1 MCGKKIINTP
11 HTRFIYNDVMY
22 NFAMCNSGFNCNEVQ
37 QCRHHTIR
45 TNPERGWTQFLFL
58 RLIHEKPMHGYQIV
72 GELNTRGFLKRES
85 LETGSVYTI
94 LRRMEHH
101 GLITSEW
108 EEKAEGVDRRVY
120 TVTPIGAEVLKNGLE
135 VMLQRKALL
144 DDLASYY
151 KQRFQGTTG

>member
-1 MCGKKIINTP
+1 
-11 HTRFIYNDVMY
+11 
-22 NFAMCNSGFNCNEVQ
+22 MCNSGSDCKEAQ
-37 QCRHHTIR
+37 QCRHHMIR

-58 RLIHEKPMHGYQIV
+58 RLIHESPMHGYQIME
-72 GELNTRGFLKRES
+72 ELNTRGFLKKDR
-85 LETGSVYTI
+85 LEAGSVYTI

-108 EEKAEGVDRRVY
+108 EEKADGVDRRIY
-120 TVTPIGAEVLKNGLE
+120 TVTSLGAEVLKNGLE

-151 KQRFQGTTG
+151 KRHFQGTTG

>member
-1 MCGKKIINTP
+1 M
-11 HTRFIYNDVMY
+11 
-22 NFAMCNSGFNCNEVQ
+22 
-37 QCRHHTIR
+37 IR

-58 RLIHEKPMHGYQIV
+58 RLIHERSMHGYQMME
-72 GELNTRGFLKRES
+72 ELNTRGFLSKDK
-85 LETGSVYTI
+85 LEAGTVYTI

-108 EEKAEGVDRRVY
+108 EENVDGADRRVY
-120 TVTPIGAEVLKNGLE
+120 TVTPIGAEVLEKGLE

-151 KQRFQGTTG
+151 RQHFQGTTG

>member
-1 MCGKKIINTP
+1 MCS
-11 HTRFIYNDVMY
+11 
-22 NFAMCNSGFNCNEVQ
+22 SGSNCNEHH
-37 QCRHHTIR
+37 QCRHHMIR

-58 RLIHEKPMHGYQIV
+58 RLIHEKPMHGYQIME
-72 GELNTRGFLKRES
+72 ELNNREFLARDK
-85 LETGSVYTI
+85 LEAGSVYTI

-108 EEKAEGVDRRVY
+108 EGKETGVDRRVY
-120 TVTPIGAEVLKNGLE
+120 TVTPLGAEVLENGLK

-151 KQRFQGTTG
+151 KQHFQSTKE

>member
-1 MCGKKIINTP
+1 
-11 HTRFIYNDVMY
+11 
-22 NFAMCNSGFNCNEVQ
+22 MCNSGSDCNENH
-37 QCRHHTIR
+37 QCRHHMIR

-58 RLIHEKPMHGYQIV
+58 RLIHEKPIHGYQIME
-72 GELNTRGFLKRES
+72 ELNTRGFLKKDR
-85 LETGSVYTI
+85 LEAGSVYTI

-108 EEKAEGVDRRVY
+108 EEKADGVDRRVY
-120 TVTPIGAEVLKNGLE
+120 TVTTMGAEVLKNGLE

-151 KQRFQGTTG
+151 KQCFQSTRGVNENE

>member
-1 MCGKKIINTP
+1 
-11 HTRFIYNDVMY
+11 
-22 NFAMCNSGFNCNEVQ
+22 
-37 QCRHHTIR
+37 
-45 TNPERGWTQFLFL
+45 
-58 RLIHEKPMHGYQIV
+58 MHGYQIME
-72 GELNTRGFLKRES
+72 ELNTRGFLKKEN
-85 LETGSVYTI
+85 LEAGSVYTI

-151 KQRFQGTTG
+151 KQRFQGTMG

>member
-1 MCGKKIINTP
+1 
-11 HTRFIYNDVMY
+11 MY
-22 NFAMCNSGFNCNEVQ
+22 NFAMCNSGCNCNDVR

-58 RLIHEKPMHGYQIV
+58 RLIHEKPMHGYQIME
-72 GELNTRGFLKRES
+72 ELNNRGFLKKES
-85 LETGSVYTI
+85 LEAGSVYTI
-94 LRRMEHH
+94 LRRMENH
-101 GLITSEW
+101 GLITSKW

-120 TVTPIGAEVLKNGLE
+120 TVTSIGAEVLKNGLE

-151 KQRFQGTTG
+151 KQRFQGITG

>member
-1 MCGKKIINTP
+1 MIYS
-11 HTRFIYNDVMY
+11 RFIGNDVIC
-22 NFAMCNSGFNCNEVQ
+22 NVTMCSSGSDCSGDQ
-37 QCRHHTIR
+37 RCRHHMIR

-58 RLIHEKPMHGYQIV
+58 RLIHERSMHGYQMME
-72 GELNTRGFLKRES
+72 ELNTRGFLSKDK
-85 LETGSVYTI
+85 LEAGTVYTI

-108 EEKAEGVDRRVY
+108 EENVDGADRRVY
-120 TVTPIGAEVLKNGLE
+120 TVTPIGAEVLEKGLE

-151 KQRFQGTTG
+151 RQHFQGTTG